1 MPPPILK
8 YVDLARL
15 VGAGLK
21 CPVCTGTH
29 CRRSRWHSKEEKLS
43 ADGFRPYRCHHCSHR
58 FLARDSAS
66 LERILVNGT
75 AGVLLGFGVL
85 VGVELWLDGV
95 DEEKRARIA
104 PASTAYSEEST
115 TAVPTRLLTG
125 DEVADAGED
134 PAAARAKTQQEA
146 AENGD
151 ADAMLQLGR
160 DLATGNQ
167 RPKDV
172 EQAAHWV
179 KLAAASGNPEG
190 MLQLGRFYRD
200 GLGVMQDAARAYV
213 WFDRAAAKH
222 PGALQERDALVRAMS
237 KEQLQEAHQLSL
249 PSAPAAASSV
259 PNSEFSEK
267 IPASGQPTSVE

>member
-29 CRRSRWHSKEEKLS
+29 CRRSKWHSKKEKLGS
-43 ADGFRPYRCHHCSHR
+43 DGFRPYRCHDCSHR
-58 FLARDSAS
+58 FLARDGAS

-75 AGVLLGFGVL
+75 AGVLLGFGLL

-95 DEEKRARIA
+95 DEAKRARIA
-104 PASTAYSEEST
+104 SASTAHSEET
-115 TAVPTRLLTG
+115 TTG
-125 DEVADAGED
+125 GEVADAGED
-134 PAAARAKTQQEA
+134 PTAARAQKQQEA

-172 EQAAHWV
+172 EQAAQWV
-179 KLAAASGNPEG
+179 KLAAATGNPEG
-190 MLQLGRFYRD
+190 MLELGRFYRD
-200 GLGVMQDAARAYV
+200 GLGVKQDAARAYV
-213 WFDRAAAKH
+213 WLDRAAAKH
-222 PGALQERDALVRAMS
+222 PGALEERDALVRAMS

-249 PSAPAAASSV
+249 PTEPAAALIR
-259 PNSEFSEK
+259 PE
-267 IPASGQPTSVE
+267 